1 VADFLGWEKVPQ
13 DLRSSFTSEALA
25 ELAALPADW
34 PEIEYISGAGYIGNW
49 TTLLFGRKI
58 LLPLE

>member
-1 VADFLGWEKVPQ
+1 VPA

-34 PEIEYISGAGYIGNW
+34 PEIEYISGPGYVGNW
-49 TTLLFGRKI
+49 TTLLFGRKD
-58 LLPLE
+58 LVSPN